1 MGQSRYFT
9 QCSGVYGPARSY
21 TIYFLQV
28 TASLY
33 KRPPSTYF
41 LRVSFSEDEK
51 GKLMECMEPSEH
63 VDEDISAENIGYCE
77 LYPECCE
84 TISPDE
90 AIQRPRWWTRLLRV
104 VFPGRDQ

>member
-1 MGQSRYFT
+1 M
-9 QCSGVYGPARSY
+9 
-21 TIYFLQV
+21 

-33 KRPPSTYF
+33 KRLPNTYS
-41 LRVSFSEDEK
+41 LKMGFSGQEK
-51 GKLMECMEPSEH
+51 GKIMECMEPSEH

-84 TISPDE
+84 TISPDK

-104 VFPGRDQ
+104 VFRERDQ